1 MQLMGK
7 KLYQLRDLVSLI
19 LRWTIML
26 YFEID
31 YIMQYISGQV
41 NQLPSCLT
49 LSSIIGLCNMSQ
61 RKL

>member
-1 MQLMGK
+1 MGK

-31 YIMQYISGQV
+31 YIMQYISGQI
-41 NQLPSCLT
+41 NQLPFCLT

>member
-1 MQLMGK
+1 MGK

-41 NQLPSCLT
+41 NQLSFCLT
-49 LSSIIGLCNMSQ
+49 LSSIRGLCNMSQ

>member
-1 MQLMGK
+1 MGK
-7 KLYQLRDLVSLI
+7 KLYQLRDLVPLI

-41 NQLPSCLT
+41 NQLSFCLT
-49 LSSIIGLCNMSQ
+49 LSSIRGLCNMSQ